1 MRIRLDGELI
11 GKEYISVKK
20 GGVKIKP
27 LHHFCNIEK
36 HGKNYMV
43 FYDPRISK
51 FVTDMEKIVGY
62 DTQYTDS
69 TNSVDI
75 NLYELCA
82 MIYDNIELEV

>member
-1 MRIRLDGELI
+1 MQVKLAGDMV
-11 GKEYISVKK
+11 GKEYISSKK
-20 GGVKIKP
+20 NGVKIKP
-27 LHHFCNIEK
+27 LRHFCNVEK
-36 HGKNYMV
+36 HGKNHMV

-51 FVTDMEKIVGY
+51 FVTDMERLVGY